1 MAGGHVRLGLSAA
14 TLRDYMLANVGSL
27 AQSAAN
33 PFAAKIGSGAGKYE
47 DFENYAAWVME
58 DWQAG
63 AGLEDAESG
72 GYLFGTVDSRVP
84 NQLIL
89 PPAQGVGWDVAFNSK
104 QRCLPADLTSFGV
117 TKNSIASGVDVVWQ
131 VNAKVA
137 YTVTRQL
144 AFYAKIPDG
153 STVTVKYYNSTN
165 TTLLY
170 TATFTAETISN
181 GHQWYVCADG
191 YNVTAGTD
199 YYVRVSVNAAWEVF
213 TSDQYSKPFFIYQ
226 FMNNGL
232 QKMVRFNGNLYGFN
246 QSGMFKWNGSNWA
259 TVAGAPTLIYDAVVW
274 NSKLYLGRGSGNF
287 YTMSTAEAFT
297 DSGLTGTVLCQ
308 WNGYLYRTTTD
319 SIYYTADGTTWTG
332 PFKAEP
338 GAFIWAMA
346 GMGNDLYFA
355 NVNGLYRLAAGDI
368 VVKALSW
375 GKVANSIGDGGG
387 LVHSGMVNWM
397 GDLYIAVD
405 SQIQRYGAN
414 GQSTEIW
421 LKDHGS
427 LGAYPLL
434 GTITSLQVMNNYLV
448 ASVSGASGSYYQNSV
463 WAWNRQGWHPLA
475 ILPQTVFSSE
485 VVTSMYFDR
494 TLDRL
499 WVGSSNCSYHVRVS
513 DLTINPYI
521 ESLTTTAKARFMPCG
536 WVESSWFDGA
546 LMEMPKYLHSVYVVG
561 ENISASNPVEVWYK
575 VGGGSW
581 TLLGNA
587 TSTESELEWAGPT
600 GWVAPRRV
608 KLGFLLRSSAVS
620 GTPRV
625 EAVRLKFLPVIGDRA
640 RWQLSVMCHDS
651 QQMANG
657 TLNSYTMAQQ
667 VAHVQSLI
675 DSQVPIIFEDVD
687 GQRYAVFLL
696 QWSRQVVDWEWLP
709 GASVATYKVVYNL
722 SIEQPSVGTYA
733 GA

>member
-1 MAGGHVRLGLSAA
+1 MAGGHVKLGLSAA

-63 AGLEDAESG
+63 AGLEEAESG

-84 NQLIL
+84 HQLIL

-104 QRCLPADLTSFGV
+104 QRVLPMDLSSFGV
-117 TKNSIASGVDVVWQ
+117 TKSSKTAGVELAWQ
-131 VNAKVA
+131 INAKVA

-153 STVTVKYYNSTN
+153 STVTVKYYDSTN

-191 YNVTAGTD
+191 HNVAAGTD
-199 YYVRVSVNAAWEVF
+199 YYVRVSANATWEVF
-213 TSDQYSKPFFIYQ
+213 TNTQYSKPFFIFQ
-226 FMNNGL
+226 FMNGGL
-232 QKMVRFNGNLYGFN
+232 LKMVRFNSNLYGFN

-259 TVAGAPTLIYDAVVW
+259 TVAGAPTLIYDAVVY
-274 NSKLYLGRGSGNF
+274 NSKLYLGRGAGNF
-287 YTMSTAEAFT
+287 YTMSMGEVFT

-308 WNGYLYRTTTD
+308 WNGYLYRSTSD
-319 SIYYTADGTTWTG
+319 SIYYTADGTTWSG

-338 GAFIWAMA
+338 GATVVAMA

-355 NVNGLYRLAAGDI
+355 NFNGLYRLAAGDI

-375 GKVANSIGDGGG
+375 GKVANSIGSG
-387 LVHSGMVNWM
+387 LVHSGMVNWQ
-397 GDLYIAVD
+397 GDLYVAVD
-405 SQIQRYGAN
+405 SQIQRYAAN

-421 LKDHGS
+421 LKDHGD

-434 GTITSLQVMNNYLV
+434 GTVTSLQIMNNYLV
-448 ASVSGASGSYYQNSV
+448 ASVSGASGGYYQNSV

-475 ILPQTVFSSE
+475 ILPQTVFLFE
-485 VVTSMYFDR
+485 VVTATYFDR

-499 WVGSSNCSYHVRVS
+499 WVGTKNCSYYVRIS
-513 DLTINPYI
+513 DMAKNPYI
-521 ESLTTTAKARFMPCG
+521 DSLSGSKAMFMPSG
-536 WVESSWFDGA
+536 WVESPWFDGA

-575 VGGGSW
+575 VGGGNW
-581 TLLGNA
+581 TLLGTA
-587 TSTESELEWAGPT
+587 TGTESELEWAGPT

-608 KLGFLLRSSAVS
+608 KLGLLVRGSAVS
-620 GTPRV
+620 GSARV
-625 EAVRLKFLPVIGDRA
+625 QALRLKFLPVIGDRA
-640 RWQLSVMCHDS
+640 RWQLSVMCHDN
-651 QQMANG
+651 QQLASGAINP
-657 TLNSYTMAQQ
+657 YTMAQQ
-667 VAHVQSLI
+667 VAHVKSLI
-675 DSQVPIIFEDVD
+675 TSQVPIIFEDVD
-687 GQRYAVFLL
+687 GQKYAVFLL
-696 QWSRQVVDWEWLP
+696 QWSRQITDWEWQP
-709 GASVATYKVVYNL
+709 GAAAATYKVVYNL
-722 SIEQPSVGTYA
+722 SIEQPSTGTYA